1 MAINNKFL
9 HFSTRNGFL
18 KEISKYVTFTEPNT
32 YVVKS
37 GKEDDWNYFK
47 NFTVFIKDTQQIW
60 VREQFYNC
68 SVSLDTVMKGSQY
81 LIDYNNEN
89 QKVGV
94 SFDGN
99 LTSGTASF
107 IAAYK
112 RVPKTGLIA
121 GIQPITAGEVA
132 KKIGESAD
140 SVIWNGNVY
149 SSNITKITKTSYQR
163 LRYLDRLQES
173 TTRNNYFA
181 FLKPESVTLEGS
193 TDGGETWEEW
203 TESTAEDDKRKL
215 FSTSNITWCFGNWHN
230 GDTITTDV
238 RARCTI
244 NFPESGL
251 HGHIDTF
258 AFYMSIIHDS
268 TMYLEY
274 TKKSDPDTWIELVP
288 SFKVSGS
295 PVWYVVHFPD
305 MTVENYLGQGQV
317 EKVRATFSI
326 TTISEKYPNATNYLM
341 RWRAYGQV
349 IYSGPSNYAAS
360 GHIYSYSHLQEVNF
374 PSMVKATKFYTSGG
388 TYTQFVKGD
397 GSLDSNTYLTTS
409 GNAASSSKLQTARKL
424 WGQSFNGTADISGAI
439 TSTGLVTATG
449 FKITGKT
456 GLLKADGTVDTTTY
470 LSSIPISTTTTIGGI
485 KSQIV
490 SATTSLTETT
500 HTKLPVIVNSDGT
513 AYSELKNTNLPNI
526 PASLLTGTIDIER
539 LPQGALERLTIVADQ
554 EARFALTTDT
564 VQNGDTVKQTDT
576 EKLYFVVDD
585 TKLNSEEG
593 YEPYSTGTATSV
605 PWSGITGKPSWI
617 KETKPSYDSTEIS
630 GGWITTSDYA
640 MWEMA
645 RETYVQS
652 SDTIAQAINRVE
664 WRAEHGPK
672 INGHRLEATY
682 GGYWTF
688 DSDCMDITFGLEEP
702 EQLLHFNAKPATSSS
717 YGMIKVGT
725 GLSISNGVLSV
736 NGTLLT
742 TSAQTITGIK
752 TFKNTIIG
760 TSQEN
765 AWATSYNY
773 QKAALGVL
781 QTSKDALCTAVC
793 METAETSKRYF
804 NISTFGNRFLISA
817 STEKDNW
824 NHDWADGG
832 IFIQTNGCTTSNNGT
847 WTFGGFTSYPDNPV
861 WTINEK
867 GVFSG
872 TARNCGLI
880 TATLSNKIE
889 AGYTYNN
896 TSATAI
902 STFSGFSELK
912 PDATVISTK
921 VIKFTGTGII
931 KAEYLDSMTI
941 STNQYIIYTFS
952 YMPNGKIA
960 INGSIYE

>member
-1 MAINNKFL
+1 MAIANKFL

-18 KEISKYVTFTEPNT
+18 KEISNYVTFTEPNT

-37 GKEDDWNYFK
+37 GKGTDWNYFK

-94 SFDGN
+94 SFNGN

-121 GIQPITAGEVA
+121 GIQPMTAAQAATMIGAQATNMWSGTIVA
-132 KKIGESAD
+132 NNVTSPSKINYYE
-140 SVIWNGNVY
+140 
-149 SSNITKITKTSYQR
+149 
-163 LRYLDRLQES
+163 LHYLDRLQEES
-173 TTRNNYFA
+173 TRNNAFA
-181 FLKPESVTLEGS
+181 FLHPEGVTLEYS
-193 TDGGETWEEW
+193 NDAGETWNEYQD
-203 TESTAEDDKRKL
+203 TSDNRDKNSL
-215 FSTSNITWCFGNWHN
+215 FSTGNYYWKVGN
-230 GDTITTDV
+230 KIKSGSVLSTDDK
-238 RARCTI
+238 ARCTI
-244 NFPESGL
+244 DFTKAGFY
-251 HGHIDTF
+251 GHIDQFVFYVTTSGNKMTCDMDVMYTGTGGTWSSMWKDKDLLGSPGFNVFNVNSFLTQNNGIANRVWKLRLTVNITNVLEQYKTNIPHILKWKAYGSIFYNTPSSLAKTGQLYSYNYLKDATF
-258 AFYMSIIHDS
+258 PRNVYANGFY
-268 TMYLEY
+268 
-274 TKKSDPDTWIELVP
+274 
-288 SFKVSGS
+288 VSGS
-295 PVWYVVHFPD
+295 TGFLKANG
-305 MTVENYLGQGQV
+305 TV
-317 EKVRATFSI
+317 
-326 TTISEKYPNATNYLM
+326 
-341 RWRAYGQV
+341 
-349 IYSGPSNYAAS
+349 
-360 GHIYSYSHLQEVNF
+360 
-374 PSMVKATKFYTSGG
+374 
-388 TYTQFVKGD
+388 
-397 GSLDSNTYLTTS
+397 DSNTYLTTS
-409 GNAASSSKLQTARKL
+409 GNAASSTKLQTARKL

-449 FKITGKT
+449 FKITNKT
-456 GLLKADGTVDTTTY
+456 GFLKADGTVDTTAY
-470 LSSIPISTTTTIGGI
+470 LSSIPISTVSTIGGI
-485 KSQIV
+485 KSQIA
-490 SATTSLTETT
+490 SALTSLTETT

-554 EARFALTTDT
+554 DARFALTTAT

-605 PWSGITGKPSWI
+605 PWTGITGKPSWI

-630 GGWITTSDYA
+630 GGWVTTRDYA
-640 MWEMA
+640 MWGMA

-688 DSDCMDITFGLEEP
+688 DSDCLDISFTLEDP

-725 GLSISNGVLSV
+725 GLFISNGVLSV
-736 NGTLLT
+736 NGTTIT
-742 TSAQTITGIK
+742 TGAQTITGIK

-804 NISTFGNRFLISA
+804 NISTFSNRFLISA

-824 NHDWADGG
+824 NHNWADGG

-902 STFSGFSELK
+902 STYSGFSELK

-921 VIKFTGTGII
+921 VIKFTGTTII
-931 KAEYLDSMTI
+931 QAEYLDSMTL
-941 STNQYIIYTFS
+941 STNQYIIYTLS

>member
-1 MAINNKFL
+1 MAIANKFL

-18 KEISKYVTFTEPNT
+18 KEIANYVTFTEPNT
-32 YVVKS
+32 YTVKS

-47 NFTVFIKDTQQIW
+47 NFTVFIKDTKQIW
-60 VREQFYNC
+60 VREQFYDC

-99 LTSGTASF
+99 LTSSQASF

-121 GIQPITAGEVA
+121 GIQPMTADEAA
-132 KKIGESAD
+132 KKIGANSGNANWIGKVNSSTPIVKGDVLIAESEFAGD
-140 SVIWNGNVY
+140 SRGIKDQLWISKIDNNFWALDARHTVTAVVYDSTNTVVNTWNSTYKLFDGDYESTYSLDYGQKVVITITFDGAEGNIANTNGNKIWNGYLYGWLYVNFYYTGYPKSVTGRTY
-149 SSNITKITKTSYQR
+149 SNY
-163 LRYLDRLQES
+163 S
-173 TTRNNYFA
+173 TTLGWHDLTFNACNWQPTY
-181 FLKPESVTLEGS
+181 KNP
-193 TDGGETWEEW
+193 
-203 TESTAEDDKRKL
+203 TAY
-215 FSTSNITWCFGNWHN
+215 
-230 GDTITTDV
+230 
-238 RARCTI
+238 RARLSYSWLSQIEITIEAQDAQDGNMMKTTI
-244 NFPESGL
+244 NQ
-251 HGHIDTF
+251 IDAYNERPSQF
-258 AFYMSIIHDS
+258 H
-268 TMYLEY
+268 L
-274 TKKSDPDTWIELVP
+274 PLV
-288 SFKVSGS
+288 
-295 PVWYVVHFPD
+295 
-305 MTVENYLGQGQV
+305 
-317 EKVRATFSI
+317 
-326 TTISEKYPNATNYLM
+326 
-341 RWRAYGQV
+341 
-349 IYSGPSNYAAS
+349 
-360 GHIYSYSHLQEVNF
+360 
-374 PSMVKATKFYTSGG
+374 TKFTKNKLYHELEAPRFRTTGG
-388 TYTQFVKGD
+388 NTNQFVKGD
-397 GSLDSNTYLTTS
+397 GTLDSNTYLTTS
-409 GNAASSSKLQTARKL
+409 GNAASATKLQTARNL

-449 FKITGKT
+449 FKITNKT
-456 GLLKADGTVDTTTY
+456 GFLKADGTVDTTAY
-470 LSSIPISTTTTIGGI
+470 LSSIPISTASAIGGI
-485 KSQIV
+485 KSQIA
-490 SATTSLTETT
+490 SALTSLTEIT

-539 LPQGALERLTIVADQ
+539 LPQGALERLVIVAD
-554 EARFALTTDT
+554 ETARFALTTEQ

-585 TKLNSEEG
+585 TKLNSEDG

-617 KETKPSYDSTEIS
+617 GITKPDYKASEIADEWVTIS
-630 GGWITTSDYA
+630 NAYWGQA
-640 MWEMA
+640 AEQ
-645 RETYVQS
+645 YVGYG
-652 SDTIAQAINRVE
+652 DTVTMVVNKLE

-682 GGYWTF
+682 GGSWEF
-688 DSDCMDITFGLEEP
+688 DSDCMNITFELDEP
-702 EQLLHFNAKPATSSS
+702 RQFLHFNAKPATSSS
-717 YGMIKVGT
+717 YGMIKVGS

-736 NGTLLT
+736 SGTTLT
-742 TSAQTITGIK
+742 TGAQTITGIK

-781 QTSKDALCTAVC
+781 QTSKDALCTALC

-824 NHDWADGG
+824 DHNWADGG

-880 TATLSNKIE
+880 TATLSNQIE

-921 VIKFTGTGII
+921 VIKFTGTSII

-941 STNQYIIYTFS
+941 STNQYIIYTLS